1 MLVFGFSEQ
10 VLMSAEL
17 QFRTGK
23 LVAGEEEGGSSKD
36 SYPFGEYLVV
46 YPYLSV
52 TESLSQA
59 SETTARLRI
68 GTLVEVLQ
76 IEDTSSDGTCDG
88 LSWSMQPVTRA
99 RIEEPDGWITIK
111 SCEPLQYFALPREL
125 FGSVAGEAGSDLSE
139 YLDESMS
146 VASFQTAS
154 VNGSERVLDLT
165 VALELDSDAQEAA
178 IDELQNLQMQS
189 SVSSVDTFG
198 AAARFDDGRNRGT
211 SVESYSFS
219 GGESMTPPVDSES
232 EGYRW

>member
-23 LVAGEEEGGSSKD
+23 LAAGETDGGISTD
-36 SYPFGEYLVV
+36 HYPCGEYLIV

-59 SETTARLRI
+59 SGTISRLRI
-68 GTLVEVLQ
+68 GSLVEVVE

-88 LSWSMQPVTRA
+88 LSWSMQPATRA
-99 RIEEPDGWITIK
+99 RIEDPDGWITIK

-125 FGSVAGEAGSDLSE
+125 FGSGVGEVGSDMSE

-154 VNGSERVLDLT
+154 VNGSDRVLDLT
-165 VALELDSDAQEAA
+165 VALEPDYDAHEAA
-178 IDELQNLQMQS
+178 
-189 SVSSVDTFG
+189 G
-198 AAARFDDGRNRGT
+198 
-211 SVESYSFS
+211 
-219 GGESMTPPVDSES
+219 
-232 EGYRW
+232 